1 MVKLTDW
8 DMAYLIM
15 GMFASGFYLGV
26 LCNKIFGKKWE
37 IFGDIIGWIIIYQS
51 MMYNYEG

>member
-26 LCNKIFGKKWE
+26 LCNKIFGKK
-37 IFGDIIGWIIIYQS
+37 
-51 MMYNYEG
+51 